1 MSKSKLQV
9 CVSYKHTKEEK
20 DLYMYTIDQGDKSV
34 FIKNLIRAHRE
45 GRVLDMPIQY
55 TQMSI
60 QNTADTIKSPGTN
73 HINNGKK
80 TKNKFLA

>member
-1 MSKSKLQV
+1 MSKNKLQV
-9 CVSYKHTKEEK
+9 CVSYKHTKEEE
-20 DLYMYTIDQGDKSV
+20 DLYVYTIAQGDKSI

-60 QNTADTIKSPGTN
+60 QNVVDITN
-73 HINNGKK
+73 PPEANRINNGKK

>member
-1 MSKSKLQV
+1 MSRSKLQV
-9 CVSYKHTKEEK
+9 CVSYKHTQEEE

-60 QNTADTIKSPGTN
+60 QNVVDTTKSPETN
-73 HINNGKK
+73 RINSGKK
-80 TKNKFLA
+80 TRNKFLA